1 MLFEPSGFSIIRKM
15 QMVLSF
21 ATRQDWWLE
30 VFSRVKGIDFD
41 ETFAHV
47 ARLKSLR
54 ILLAYASHHKFKL
67 QQLDVKSA
75 FLNGPLN
82 ELVFVKKPL

>member
-1 MLFEPSGFSIIRKM
+1 MLFEPSGFSITIKM

-30 VFSRVKGIDFD
+30 VFSCVEGIDFD

-47 ARLKSLR
+47 ARLESLC
-54 ILLAYASHHKFKL
+54 ILLAYAYHHKFKL
-67 QQLDVKSA
+67 QQMDVKSV

-82 ELVFVKKPL
+82 ELVFVKKNL